1 MVIKMNKYPLG
12 LFART
17 EFFRVVKSVFT
28 KECESFILSRMK
40 ATSRNVKPVI
50 IVDDNTKECI
60 CKIPNNSLTALIDAN
75 DTYAQILCVRVYQ
88 NADYMVQKFQIQKS
102 NKTKEQKTKA
112 VDKLLKKD

>member
-1 MVIKMNKYPLG
+1 MNKYPLG
-12 LFART
+12 LIAKTDCFHV
-17 EFFRVVKSVFT
+17 FSSVFT

-40 ATSRNVKPVI
+40 ASSKNVKPVI

-60 CKIPNNSLTALIDAN
+60 CKIPNNSLTTLTVAN

-88 NADYMVQKFQIQKS
+88 NADYMIQKFQIQKS

>member
-1 MVIKMNKYPLG
+1 MVIKMDKYPLG

-17 EFFRVVKSVFT
+17 EFFRVLKSVFT

-40 ATSRNVKPVI
+40 ATSKNVKPVI

-88 NADYMVQKFQIQKS
+88 NADYMIKKYNIQNS
-102 NKTKEQKTKA
+102 SKTPEQKRKEIE
-112 VDKLLKKD
+112 KLIK

>member
-1 MVIKMNKYPLG
+1 MNKYPLG

-17 EFFRVVKSVFT
+17 EFFRVIKSVFT

-60 CKIPNNSLTALIDAN
+60 CKRPNETLTGFIEDASME
-75 DTYAQILCVRVYQ
+75 AQLLCLQVKQ
-88 NADYMVQKFQIQKS
+88 SADYQIK
-102 NKTKEQKTKA
+102 KTKIQNSDKSSEQKRKA
-112 VDKLLKKD
+112 IDKLKV